1 MSVCLERE
9 LDDFEGARDGAM
21 QNYKVVREEGR
32 WSLMFQ
38 SRKRNQGSKTGE
50 VLRWYLKKNSYLIIT
65 ANTDECLMH
74 QELSYVLFYALIHL
88 LS

>member
-1 MSVCLERE
+1 MLDTVQGHDNTFSALRIMSVCLERE

-50 VLRWYLKKNSYLIIT
+50 VLR
-65 ANTDECLMH
+65 
-74 QELSYVLFYALIHL
+74 
-88 LS
+88 